1 MIENIPDTTFFQNL
15 GYFYA
20 SKQYIRPDLIESVLS
35 SIREKMQKEKSSK
48 FTLDSE
54 LIKKLELKK
63 SFTEKLLRE
72 LDFIKIRNTRKNK
85 NQFWIKKKITKKAY
99 NEVDHSE
106 INAFSVLKKLNN
118 ASNH

>member
-1 MIENIPDTTFFQNL
+1 
-15 GYFYA
+15 
-20 SKQYIRPDLIESVLS
+20 
-35 SIREKMQKEKSSK
+35 MQKEKSSK
-48 FTLDSE
+48 FALDSE

-72 LDFIKIRNTRKNK
+72 LDFIKVRNTRKNK
-85 NQFWIKKKITKKAY
+85 NQFWIKKKVTKKTY
-99 NEVDHSE
+99 DEVDYSE